1 MIQFVNVDFKSGA
14 FALNDLSLEIA
25 AGERVCLLGTNGSG
39 KSTLLKL
46 AAGLL
51 QPSAGDIRHADIPTH
66 DERAF
71 HARRADI
78 GFIFQ
83 NPEDQILTAS
93 VASEM
98 AFTLENLLT
107 TQATMAERITAM
119 ANRFNLVNHLNRH
132 PATLSAGELQR
143 LALAATL
150 ISHPKVLILDEPSSY
165 LDASGRK
172 LLNETIFAS
181 RDWSILAATQDPS
194 EIANFDRVLF
204 LKDGRIAFDDT
215 PQSFVD
221 SQYYREILST
231 AVSNRGSGTPSAVTE
246 SALCLRDLSFHYP
259 GSPNCLEQI
268 SLEFPR
274 GQITAVTGDSGS
286 GKTTLALLIAGLL
299 SPSSGQIL
307 FNGKLISDSE
317 RLKNVGLI
325 FQIPESA
332 IFAETVYDEVAFGLR
347 NDGVHAPEINSRVEN
362 SLIRVGLDPNTYRER
377 NPFTLSAG
385 EQRLLAIAS
394 ILALNRPITV
404 FDESTAG
411 LDWLGKARIRDLVIS
426 LKSAGKTVIIISHDR
441 EFVSS
446 IADAAIELP

>member
-51 QPSAGDIRHADIPTH
+51 QPSAGDIRHDDIPTH
-66 DERAF
+66 DEKAF

-93 VASEM
+93 VAAEL
-98 AFTLENLLT
+98 AFTLENLSMS
-107 TQATMAERITAM
+107 QAAMSERITAM

-165 LDASGRK
+165 LDASGRR

-181 RDWSILAATQDPS
+181 RDWSILASTQDPS
-194 EIANFDRVLF
+194 EITNFDRVLF
-204 LKDGRIAFDDT
+204 LQAGRIAFDDT
-215 PQSFVD
+215 PSRFAD
-221 SQYYREILST
+221 SHFYREILST
-231 AVSNRGSGTPSAVTE
+231 TARNQSSSTLAAVSEP
-246 SALCLRDLSFHYP
+246 ALALRDLFFHYP

-307 FNGKLISDSE
+307 VNGRPSSDSE
-317 RLKNVGLI
+317 RPKNVGVI
-325 FQIPESA
+325 FQIPEST
-332 IFAETVYDEVAFGLR
+332 IFAETVFDEVAFGLR
-347 NDGVHAPEINSRVEN
+347 NEGVHAPEINSRVEN
-362 SLIRVGLDPNTYRER
+362 ALVRVGLDPNTYRER

-394 ILALNRPITV
+394 ILALNRPITI

-411 LDWLGKARIRDLVIS
+411 LDWIGKARIRDLVLS

-446 IADAAIELP
+446 VADAVIELP